1 MIYKNIGNIMIYSS
15 RNLMIFKE
23 EKKRYK
29 HSGFLAEKTRYISV
43 KSGNNGQESPI

>member
-1 MIYKNIGNIMIYSS
+1 MIYKNDGNIMIYSS

-29 HSGFLAEKTRYISV
+29 YSGFLAEKTRYISV
-43 KSGNNGQESPI
+43 KIGNNVQESPI